1 MSEQA
6 RVLFFATL
14 RDITGVKETQVE
26 FQPGASVAD
35 IKAIVLEKY
44 PALQRNIDTLIVA
57 LNHEFAADGDPVPA
71 NAEIAMFPPVSGGAH
86 SAVKFPTLVEV
97 MDREI
102 DVNSILANITSPT
115 TGGVCA
121 FTGIVRGITR
131 RGMPHDTVRLEYQA
145 YQAMAVA
152 KLNQICTE
160 IRSRWAEVEG
170 IAIVQRIGNLKPG
183 EISVV
188 VACSASHRD
197 TGIFEAAHYGIDR
210 VKEIV
215 PVWKK
220 EVGATGEQW
229 VEGKYFPGK
238 GE

>member
-14 RDITGVKETQVE
+14 RDITGVKETHIE
-26 FQPGASVAD
+26 FEPGASIAD
-35 IKAIVLEKY
+35 VKALILGRY
-44 PALQRNIDTLIVA
+44 PALLRNMDTLIVA
-57 LNHEFAADGDPVPA
+57 LNHEFAADGDLVPDK
-71 NAEIAMFPPVSGGAH
+71 AEIAMFPPVSGGEH
-86 SAVKFPTLVEV
+86 SLKKSPNRVEIT
-97 MDREI
+97 DQAI
-102 DVNSILANITSPT
+102 DVNAVLASITSPS

-121 FTGIVRGITR
+121 FTGIVRGVTR
-131 RGMPHDTVRLEYQA
+131 RGVPHETERLEYEA
-145 YQAMAVA
+145 YRAMAEA
-152 KLNQICTE
+152 KLEQVCSE

-170 IAIVQRIGNLKPG
+170 IAITQRIGTLKPG
-183 EISVV
+183 EISVL
-188 VACSASHRD
+188 VACSAGHRD

-220 EVGATGEQW
+220 EVSTSGEEW
-229 VEGKYFPGK
+229 VEGEYLPGK

>member
-1 MSEQA
+1 MSEHA

-26 FQPGASVAD
+26 FQPGASIAD
-35 IKAIVLEKY
+35 IKAMVLEKY
-44 PALQRNIDTLIVA
+44 PALQPNMDTLIVA
-57 LNHEFAADGDPVPA
+57 LNHEFAADGDPVPDM
-71 NAEIAMFPPVSGGAH
+71 AEIAMFPPVSGGAP
-86 SAVKFPTLVEV
+86 STKKYPTLVEIV
-97 MDREI
+97 DREI
-102 DVNSILANITSPT
+102 DVNAILVNITSPT

-121 FTGIVRGITR
+121 FTGIVRGVTR
-131 RGMPHDTVRLEYQA
+131 RGMPHATVRLEYEA
-145 YQAMAVA
+145 YQGMAVA
-152 KLNQICTE
+152 KLDQICTE

-170 IAIVQRIGNLKPG
+170 IAIVQRIGKLKPG

-220 EVGATGEQW
+220 EVSATGEEW
-229 VEGKYFPGK
+229 VEGEYLPEK

>member
-14 RDITGVKETQVE
+14 RDITGVKETQIE

-35 IKAIVLEKY
+35 IKAMVLEKY
-44 PALQRNIDTLIVA
+44 PALQRNMDTLIVA
-57 LNHEFAADGDPVPA
+57 LNHEFAADGDRVPDR
-71 NAEIAMFPPVSGGAH
+71 AEIAMFPPVSGGGRGR
-86 SAVKFPTLVEV
+86 KEYPTLVEI

-102 DVNSILANITSPT
+102 DVDAILASITTPT

-121 FTGIVRGITR
+121 FTGIVRGVTR
-131 RGMPHDTVRLEYQA
+131 RGVPHETERLEYEA
-145 YQAMAVA
+145 YRGMAEA
-152 KLNQICTE
+152 KLDQICAE
-160 IRSRWAEVEG
+160 IRSKWADVEG
-170 IAIVQRIGNLKPG
+170 IAIIQRIGTLKPG

-220 EVGATGEQW
+220 EVSATGEEW
-229 VEGKYFPGK
+229 VEGGYRPEK